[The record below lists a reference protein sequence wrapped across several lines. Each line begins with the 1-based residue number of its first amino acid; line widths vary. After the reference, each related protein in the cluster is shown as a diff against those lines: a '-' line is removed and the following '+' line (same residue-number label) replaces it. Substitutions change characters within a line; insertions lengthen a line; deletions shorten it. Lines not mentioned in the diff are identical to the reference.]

1 MKRARLALLL
11 PVLLP
16 IANGVLTSPARA
28 DCASDIQ
35 ALRTQLAAVKDE
47 RRREELQKLID
58 KAEKDSEAGRA
69 QLCGEAMQRARVL
82 IKG

>member
-11 PVLLP
+11 PLLLP

-28 DCASDIQ
+28 DCAGDIQ
-35 ALRTQLAAVKDE
+35 TLRAQLASVKDQ
-47 RRREELQKLID
+47 RRRQELEKLID
-58 KAEKDSEAGRA
+58 KAEKDNEAGRA